1 MGSRRGKR
9 TRRHRAVPI
18 VGVGASAGGLEAFRK
33 LLAALPVDTG
43 MAYVLVQHLD
53 ARHDSILAELLAKGS
68 RMPVSEVKADTAV
81 EPNHVYVTPGRRDV
95 TIQDGLLK
103 LIPRTRTR
111 GQHMPID
118 TFLRALAEAQG
129 NKAIGVILSGT
140 ASDGTLGIKAIKAQG
155 GIAFAQDPG
164 TAAYDGMPRSAIASG
179 CVDLVLPPARIAQ
192 ELSRLSRPPYVIT
205 PPREQEPGESPPSKE
220 RGRHGL
226 ETILAALR
234 KASGAD
240 FSAYKPA
247 TIKRRIARRMALVH
261 FDKLADYARYLEGH
275 ADEVQALYHD
285 CLITVTSFFRDPE
298 AFEAL
303 CEKVLPGLLKARPAG
318 APLRVWV
325 PACST
330 GEEVYSIAM
339 CLLEG
344 GGEVKG
350 SPPFQVFATDLSE
363 SALEKARAGSY
374 PESIAQDVSRERLGR
389 FFTKVDAGYR
399 VSKAIRDICVFA
411 RHDLTRDT
419 PLSHMDLI
427 TCRNVLIYLEPRLQQ
442 TVLARFH
449 YALGPSGVLLL
460 GASETAGASPELFAP
475 VDKKHRIYS
484 KRPDSAAAALH
495 FRLPRLDGRERP
507 DTGPVAAGPGTRAE
521 RPREADRILLARYT
535 PPSVIV
541 DGKDDIV
548 EFRGQTDP
556 YLEHTHGRASLNVFA
571 MVRKG
576 LLLELRQAI
585 HEARKRKAPVRKE
598 GLSLRRRGQLPNL
611 DLEVIPLKESGDR
624 SLLVIFEARAETRV
638 EGRRP
643 SGRRPGAADA
653 RENATLRQELAE
665 ATRYLQA
672 VTQEHEAASE
682 ELQAS
687 NEEVLSANEE
697 LQSINEELETAK
709 EELQSSNEEMT
720 TLNQELRDRN
730 RQLAHALDY
739 ANGIVETV
747 RDPLLILDAGLRV
760 ERANRSFYD
769 YFRVTPE
776 ETAGRHLYE
785 LGKGVWDIPALR
797 HALEEVLP
805 KDARFEDFEVAHEF
819 PGLGRRTL
827 MLNARKLLHD
837 SGHERILLAI
847 EDRTEI
853 RKAEEGREKLLGL
866 EQQARERAEHADRIK
881 DEFVATVS
889 HELRGPLSAMMGWV
903 HILRDERIDDAI
915 RERGRA
921 AIERGVRTQSRLIEE
936 LLDYSRMVRG
946 KFQLAPR
953 LMDLVPVAEAAMVA
967 VRSAAEA
974 KGIRLELVTEA
985 KAAMVH
991 GDPDRLQQVLWNL
1004 LSNAVKFTPRDGR
1017 VEIWIGRAGTDLHV
1031 RVSDNGQ
1038 GIPRDFLSHV
1048 FERFRQAE
1056 GTRSRTQ
1063 RGLGLGLA
1071 IVKEMVELHGG
1082 TVQAESLGEG
1092 QGTVV
1097 TVTLPIPPLL
1107 MEPGGG
1113 TVEEPSER
1121 SMSEAAWS
1129 DIGRTALEGRRLLV
1143 VEDDADSREMLVSL
1157 FAQCGAEVSAAAS
1170 AAEAMEALQRAIPE
1184 ILVCDVG
1191 LPGEDGHEFI
1201 RKVRALDAESGGRI
1215 PALALT
1221 AYAGPEDR
1229 GKALA
1234 AGFDQHVPKPA
1245 APAELVAKVAL
1256 LVAPR
1261 RR

>member
-9 TRRHRAVPI
+9 TRRHRAFPV

-53 ARHDSILAELLAKGS
+53 PRHESILAELLAKGS
-68 RMPVSEVKADTAV
+68 RMPVSEVKGDTAV
-81 EPNHVYVTPGRRDV
+81 EPNHVYVTPGRQDV

-118 TFLRALAEAQG
+118 TFLRTLAEAQG

-140 ASDGTLGIKAIKAQG
+140 ASDGTFGIQAIKAQG
-155 GIAFAQDPG
+155 GIVFAQDPS

-192 ELSRLSRPPYVIT
+192 ELSRLNRHPYVIT
-205 PPREQEPGESPPSKE
+205 PPREEEPGEPPPSKE
-220 RGRHGL
+220 RGKHGL

-261 FDKLADYARYLEGH
+261 FDKLEDYARYLEGH
-275 ADEVQALYHD
+275 PDEVQALYQD

-298 AFEAL
+298 AFRAL

-325 PACST
+325 PACAT
-330 GEEVYSIAM
+330 GEEAYSIAM

-344 GGEVKG
+344 GEEVKG
-350 SPPFQVFATDLSE
+350 NPSFQVFATDLSE

-399 VSKAIRDICVFA
+399 VSEAIRDMCVFA

-460 GASETAGASPELFAP
+460 GASETAAASPELFAA

-484 KRPDSAAAALH
+484 KRPNSAAAALP

-507 DTGPVAAGPGTRAE
+507 DAGPVAAGPGTRAE
-521 RPREADRILLARYT
+521 RPREADRILLDRYT
-535 PPSVIV
+535 PPGVIV

-556 YLEHTHGRASLNVFA
+556 YLEHTHGRASLNLFA

-576 LLLELRQAI
+576 ILLELRQAI
-585 HEARKRKAPVRKE
+585 HEARKRNAPLRKE
-598 GLSLRRRGQLPNL
+598 GLSLRRRGQLPKL
-611 DLEVIPLKESGDR
+611 DLEVIPLKESKDG
-624 SLLVIFEARAETRV
+624 SLLVLFEGRAETRT
-638 EGRRP
+638 RSRP
-643 SGRRPGAADA
+643 SGRRAGAADA
-653 RENATLRQELAE
+653 KENATLRQELAE

-672 VTQEHEAASE
+672 VTQEHEAANE

-903 HILRDERIDDAI
+903 HILRDEKIDDAT

-921 AIERGVRTQSRLIEE
+921 AIERGVRAQSRLIEE

-953 LMDLVPVAEAAMVA
+953 LMDLVPVAEAAMMA

-1017 VEIWIGRAGTDLHV
+1017 VEIWIGRAGADLHV

-1038 GIPRDFLSHV
+1038 GIPRDFLPHV

-1082 TVQAESLGEG
+1082 TVQAESPGEG

-1113 TVEEPSER
+1113 TAEAPSER

-1170 AAEAMEALQRAIPE
+1170 AAEAMEALKRANPE
-1184 ILVCDVG
+1184 IVVCDVG
-1191 LPGEDGHEFI
+1191 LPGEDGHELI
-1201 RKVRALDAESGGRI
+1201 NRIRALEAESGGRI

-1256 LVAPR
+1256 LVRPR
-1261 RR
+1261 RL